1 MKIYGLT
8 IVHSDGSIV
17 AEDMN
22 GTSGYRES
30 ITKLFTSRED
40 VISYALSAA
49 EEYFDLNDEFSE
61 FMDGEPEASDDN
73 GYTLADIKERLAK
86 GEDDV
91 IQYSSYHIEFN
102 FFSQEVE
109 I

>member
-8 IVHSDGSIV
+8 IVHSDGGIIS
-17 AEDMN
+17 EDLN
-22 GTSGYRES
+22 GKEEYSES

-61 FMDGEPEASDDN
+61 FMDREPEASDDN
-73 GYTLADIKERLAK
+73 GYTLADIKERLAE

-91 IQYSSYHIEFN
+91 IQY
-102 FFSQEVE
+102 
-109 I
+109 